1 MKDKLLGMAEA
12 FQNNK
17 YVRAISGSMIGLM
30 ALMMIS
36 SVATLIGAIDIAGI
50 GQMMVDTGI
59 KAMLDQITNMSLD
72 VISIYVAFMVA
83 YKLGEIFECDQL
95 NCGLM
100 GLMSFLILTPLVAE
114 GKDLSLS
121 SIGSAGM
128 FVAIIAGLVG
138 ARIYIYFIQKKI
150 IIKMPDTVPPVVSK
164 AFAGIIPGCM
174 VALFMGIVFTVM
186 KLTPFGDLSSF
197 CYTILQTPLKAMGAN
212 IFACMFIVA
221 FIELLWFFGIH
232 GVMVVM
238 PVLMLVFMEPQVAN
252 LSAYNAGEPLPY
264 LFTFGFLLGNRGARS
279 LAVSLLC
286 MFNSKSV
293 QLKSV
298 GKVGFI
304 PALFG
309 ISEPIKFGIPQVM
322 NIRMLFPLM
331 LTPAVCVFIAWF
343 LTVIGFMPYHNGVQL
358 PTGFPVIINGFFTNG
373 WQGVVAQFLM
383 LVACTIIYIPF
394 IKSQDKV
401 YLKEEEERAE
411 ELRKQEAEAALQE

>member
-1 MKDKLLGMAEA
+1 MKDKLLQYAEV

-17 YVRAISGSMIGLM
+17 YVRAISASMIGLM

-36 SVATLIGAIDIAGI
+36 SVATLIGAIDFMGI
-50 GQMMVDTGI
+50 GEFMVNTGI
-59 KAMLDQITNMSLD
+59 KALLDQVNAMTMD
-72 VISIYVAFMVA
+72 VISLYVAFLIA
-83 YKLGEIFECDQL
+83 YKLGEIFECDAL
-95 NCGLM
+95 NCGVM
-100 GLMSFLILTPLVAE
+100 GLMSFLILTPLAAE
-114 GKDLSLS
+114 GKDIAMS

-128 FVAIIAGLVG
+128 FVAIISGLVG
-138 ARIYIYFIQKKI
+138 ARIYIFFIQKKI
-150 IIKMPDTVPPVVSK
+150 TIKMPDTVPPVVSK

-174 VALFMGIVFTVM
+174 VALFMGIVFMLM
-186 KLTPFGDLSSF
+186 KLTSFGDLSTF

-252 LSAYNAGEPLPY
+252 LSAYNAGDPLPY
-264 LFTFGFLLGNRGARS
+264 LFTMGFILGNRGARS

-322 NIRMLFPLM
+322 NIRMLLPLM
-331 LTPAVCVFIAWF
+331 ITPAVCVLIGYL
-343 LTVIGFMPYHNGVQL
+343 LTIVGFMPYHNGVQL
-358 PTGFPVIINGFFTNG
+358 PTGFPVIISGFFTNG
-373 WQGVVAQFLM
+373 WQGIVAQALM
-383 LVACTIIYIPF
+383 LVACTLIYIPF
-394 IKSQDKV
+394 IKAQDHA
-401 YLKEEEERAE
+401 YLKEEKDRAE
-411 ELRKQEAEAALQE
+411 QLKSEQISSVEA

>member
-1 MKDKLLGMAEA
+1 MKDKLLQYAEV

-17 YVRAISGSMIGLM
+17 YVRAISASMIGLM

-36 SVATLIGAIDIAGI
+36 SVATLIGAIDFMGI
-50 GQMMVDTGI
+50 GEFMVNTGI
-59 KAMLDQITNMSLD
+59 KALLDQVNAMTMD
-72 VISIYVAFMVA
+72 VISLYVAFLIA
-83 YKLGEIFECDQL
+83 YKLGEIFECDAL
-95 NCGLM
+95 NCGVM
-100 GLMSFLILTPLVAE
+100 GLMSFLILTPLAAE
-114 GKDLSLS
+114 GKDIAMSA
-121 SIGSAGM
+121 IGSAGM
-128 FVAIIAGLVG
+128 FVAIISGLVG
-138 ARIYIYFIQKKI
+138 ARIYIFFIQKKI
-150 IIKMPDTVPPVVSK
+150 TIKMPDTVPPVVSK

-174 VALFMGIVFTVM
+174 VALFMGIVFMLM
-186 KLTPFGDLSSF
+186 KLTPFGDLSTF

-252 LSAYNAGEPLPY
+252 LSAYNAGDPLPY
-264 LFTFGFLLGNRGARS
+264 LFTFGFILGNRGARS

-322 NIRMLFPLM
+322 NIRMLLPLM
-331 LTPAVCVFIAWF
+331 ITPAVCVLIGYL
-343 LTVIGFMPYHNGVQL
+343 LTIVGFMPYHNGVQL

-373 WQGVVAQFLM
+373 WQGIVAQALM
-383 LVACTIIYIPF
+383 LVACTLIYIPF
-394 IKSQDKV
+394 IKAQDHA
-401 YLKEEEERAE
+401 YLKEEKERAE
-411 ELRKQEAEAALQE
+411 QLKNEQISSVEA